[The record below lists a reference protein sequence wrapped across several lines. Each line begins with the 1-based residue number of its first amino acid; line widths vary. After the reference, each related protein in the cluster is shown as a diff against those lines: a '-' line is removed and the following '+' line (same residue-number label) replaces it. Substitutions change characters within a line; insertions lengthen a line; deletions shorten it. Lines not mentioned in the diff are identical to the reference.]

1 MVYYSKEREDMKTI
15 RFYDMMIDCIENGV
29 ETSKQISHEFNL
41 DLPVDFDLD
50 NAFDMLN
57 EKTGYDIYSFKYEEI
72 A

>member
-57 EKTGYDIYSFKYEEI
+57 EKTGCDIYSFKYEEI
-72 A
+72 T

>member
-1 MVYYSKEREDMKTI
+1 MKTI

-57 EKTGYDIYSFKYEEI
+57 EKTGCDIYSFKYEEI
-72 A
+72 T